1 MVSTPTSCSTAT
13 ATVQDRCQQFS
24 VIVDGLELF
33 NSSGWH
39 IDLVAIGYNYYLL
52 AIFSGSKEETV
63 NNKGMTDKVSQFLE
77 LECLEIDT
85 LFHTSSSIF
94 IELFKHV
101 LYLLK
106 FYKCYMSEPSTVSS

>member
-1 MVSTPTSCSTAT
+1 
-13 ATVQDRCQQFS
+13 
-24 VIVDGLELF
+24 
-33 NSSGWH
+33 
-39 IDLVAIGYNYYLL
+39 
-52 AIFSGSKEETV
+52 
-63 NNKGMTDKVSQFLE
+63 MTDKVFQLLE

-85 LFHTSSSIF
+85 LFHTSSSIL